1 MTTIYFSNCSLRIPG
16 SMDPIAPGRKVP
28 SELVE
33 AMKPEE
39 LQKLLA
45 KKRIV
50 ATDPG
55 KHIAKAQVVSE
66 SPGVWKFPLEETG
79 KMSLEALNMLIMEH
93 AQKHGLPAVEPCIL
107 KEEAM
112 HYLAQDLKG

>member
-1 MTTIYFSNCSLRIPG
+1 MTTLYFSNCSLRVPG
-16 SMDPIAPGRKVP
+16 SMDPIAPGRKIPNEVI
-28 SELVE
+28 E
-33 AMKPEE
+33 AMKPGE
-39 LQKLLA
+39 LQRLLER
-45 KKRIV
+45 KRIV
-50 ATDPG
+50 ANDPG

-93 AQKHGLPAVEPCIL
+93 AQKYGLPAVEPCIS

-112 HYLAQDLKG
+112 HFLAQDLKG